1 MVFGRQGLY
10 HVSVLL
16 DNEGLHMTAP
26 FLSRTLCLAV
36 FAAACAVP
44 AQAESFASSASSAG
58 SASSASISDSISD
71 SSTSS
76 SGDNKVAAGDYRVI
90 DIAQAPNKKD
100 TTRLTLRAEAG
111 QARTFF
117 LDVPNRAMDQRQVNA
132 GEVVRVSERVYGYE
146 FAHADTQRPFFLA
159 LQDAWHNDL
168 ASRKVTI

>member
-16 DNEGLHMTAP
+16 DNEGSHMTAP
-26 FLSRTLCLAV
+26 LLPRTLCLAV
-36 FAAACAVP
+36 FAVACAVP

-76 SGDNKVAAGDYRVI
+76 SGDNKVAAGDYQVI

-100 TTRLTLRAEAG
+100 ATRLTLRAAAG
-111 QARTFF
+111 ELKTFH
-117 LDVPNRAMDQRQVNA
+117 LDVPNRALAERRVNA
-132 GEVVRVSERVYGYE
+132 GEVIRVNQRVYGYE
-146 FAHADTQRPFFLA
+146 FSYADTQRPFFLA
-159 LQDAWHNDL
+159 LQDEWYNDL

>member
-1 MVFGRQGLY
+1 
-10 HVSVLL
+10 
-16 DNEGLHMTAP
+16 MTLP
-26 FLSRTLCLAV
+26 FLHRSLYLTL
-36 FAAACAVP
+36 FAAACAIP

-90 DIAQAPNKKD
+90 DIAQAPNKPD

-111 QARTFF
+111 QAKTFF
-117 LDVPNRAMDQRQVNA
+117 LDVPNRAMAQRLVNA
-132 GEVVRVSERVYGYE
+132 GDVVRVNERVYGYE

-159 LQDAWHNDL
+159 LQDDWYREL
-168 ASRKVTI
+168 GSRQVTI